1 MQVKRVNINKN
12 EVTEFNFDVLASEFA
27 VKNFTDSNILV
38 CLGNF
43 DEEKA
48 VKIPSMFL
56 EVISNNF
63 NKDITNYTTKLYN
76 KITVKAEC
84 GGEVEVRCLK

>member
-1 MQVKRVNINKN
+1 MQVKRINATIGA
-12 EVTEFNFDVLASEFA
+12 VTEFNFDVLAKEFV
-27 VKNFTDSNILV
+27 VKNFTDSNILA
-38 CLGNF
+38 CLGDF
-43 DEEKA
+43 DENKA

-76 KITVKAEC
+76 KVTIKAESA
-84 GGEVEVRCLK
+84 GEVEVRCIE